1 MRFKTKDLLVTVMP
15 RGATNEAVA
24 NICLLHTAVCIN
36 PTLCPQPSACPAH
49 SLCGTPSFCQQP
61 TLCQTPS
68 VCHQPTACHSPT
80 LCHQPTL
87 CQQPTL
93 CHQPTLCGPCSQLIS
108 CLGCSVQ
115 ISGGCG
121 VLNSCGPGG
130 SACDPTI
137 FCAGSFEPWF
147 VEHLEDLV
155 SLRADLKETIAQ
167 LDRIEKAGQ
176 LSSLIKT
183 RADADALEASLTE
196 ALKSVQAAKKG
207 LK

>member
-15 RGATNEAVA
+15 RGATNEAIA

-49 SLCGTPSFCQQP
+49 

-68 VCHQPTACHSPT
+68 ACHQPTLCHTPSVCQSPT
-80 LCHQPTL
+80 LCHQPTF
-87 CQQPTL
+87 CHQPTL
-93 CHQPTLCGPCSQLIS
+93 CHQPTICGPCSQLIS
-108 CLGCSVQ
+108 CVGCSVNV
-115 ISGGCG
+115 SGGCG

-147 VEHLEDLV
+147 VENVEDLV
-155 SLRADLKETIAQ
+155 SLRADLKETVAQ

-196 ALKSVQAAKKG
+196 ALKTVQAAKKG